1 MHLHCHL
8 GRIAPVEEDPSANLK
23 GAQNARKW
31 VIDLTLPGKKTTLS
45 FQLVD
50 WRTGVQVK
58 DGRGRS
64 VLSGKLMPHCIPLD
78 RMAARSTVFFPA
90 AEDGNLTMRIE
101 PEPYPGAAVPDP
113 LPEMR
118 FRLVVD
124 APNTLSS

>member
-8 GRIAPVEEDPSANLK
+8 GRIAPVDEDPSAQLK

-31 VIDLTLPGKKTTLS
+31 VIDLTLPAKQTKLS

-50 WRTGVQVK
+50 WRTGLQVK
-58 DGRGRS
+58 DARERL
-64 VLSGKLMPHCIPLD
+64 VLRGKLMPHVIALD
-78 RMAARSTVFFPA
+78 RMAARSTVYFPA
-90 AEDGNLTMRIE
+90 AEDGRLTIVIE
-101 PEPYPGAAVPDP
+101 PEPYPGALIPDP

-124 APNTLSS
+124 APNTLSA

>member
-8 GRIAPVEEDPSANLK
+8 GRIAPVEADPSANLK

-31 VIDLTLPGKKTTLS
+31 VIDLTLPVKSMELS

-58 DGRGRS
+58 DGKGRP
-64 VLSGKLMPHCIPLD
+64 VLSGKLMPHVIPLD
-78 RMAARSTVFFPA
+78 LAAAKTLVFFPV
-90 AEDGNLTMRIE
+90 AEDGNLKMVIK
-101 PEPYPGAAVPDP
+101 PEPYPGAHVPDP

-118 FRLVVD
+118 LRLVVD

>member
-8 GRIAPVEEDPSANLK
+8 GRIAPVAEDPSANLK

-31 VIDLTLPGKKTTLS
+31 VIDLTLPGKPMQLS
-45 FQLVD
+45 LQLVD
-50 WRTGVQVK
+50 WRMGVEVK
-58 DGRGRS
+58 DGQGRL

-78 RMAARSTVFFPA
+78 RMAARATVYFPE
-90 AEDGNLTMRIE
+90 AEEGHLTMVVE
-101 PEPYPGAAVPDP
+101 PEPYPGAHVSDP

>member
-8 GRIAPVEEDPSANLK
+8 GRIAPVAEDPSANLK

-31 VIDLTLPGKKTTLS
+31 VIDLTLPAKPTELS

-58 DGRGRS
+58 DGRGRP
-64 VLSGKLMPHCIPLD
+64 VLSGKLMPHVIPLD
-78 RMAARSTVFFPA
+78 RTAAKTLVFFPA
-90 AEDGNLTMRIE
+90 AEDGNLKMVVE
-101 PEPYPGAAVPDP
+101 PEPFPGAQVPEQ

>member
-8 GRIAPVEEDPSANLK
+8 GRIAPVAEVPSANLK
-23 GAQNARKW
+23 GAQNSRKW
-31 VIDLTLPGKKTTLS
+31 VLDLTLPGKSMKLS

-58 DGRGRS
+58 DTRGRLM
-64 VLSGKLMPHCIPLD
+64 LSGKLMPHCIPLD
-78 RMAARSTVFFPA
+78 RMAARATVFFPA
-90 AEDGNLTMRIE
+90 AEDGFLTMVVE
-101 PEPYPGAAVPDP
+101 PEKYPGAVVPDP

-124 APNTLSS
+124 APNTLSA